1 MARRDHDYGFNHL
14 CPWPLESFDYD
25 GACSHNPLME
35 GIAGDLEMSEEE
47 LQKIADDVREKN
59 IAYGRK
65 YHKQ

>member
-1 MARRDHDYGFNHL
+1 
-14 CPWPLESFDYD
+14 
-25 GACSHNPLME
+25 ME